1 MERTVVNRQMLLLI
15 LAAMGTLPA
24 QAAVYKCRNAA
35 GAIIYSQEPC
45 EKEGARQEKKFTRQ
59 ELKANE
65 MRMRPSGS
73 DGGGGK
79 PSFSQ
84 GSNYQGTP
92 AERAEAERKAANHDR
107 D

>member
-1 MERTVVNRQMLLLI
+1 MKHLILLLI
-15 LAAMGTLPA
+15 ASAFALPA

-35 GAIIYSQEPC
+35 GAVIYSQEPC
-45 EKEGARQEKKFTRQ
+45 EKEGAKQEKKLTRQ

-65 MRMRPSGS
+65 VRMRPTGQEGS
-73 DGGGGK
+73 ATPG
-79 PSFSQ
+79 FSQ

-92 AERAEAERKAANHDR
+92 AERAEAERKALNRSR

>member
-1 MERTVVNRQMLLLI
+1 MLLLV
-15 LAAMGTLPA
+15 AAALVACPA
-24 QAAVYKCRNAA
+24 QANVYKCRNAA

-45 EKEGARQEKKFTRQ
+45 EKAGAKQEKKLTAQ
-59 ELKANE
+59 ELKTNE
-65 MRMRPSGS
+65 MRMRPGGT
-73 DGGGGK
+73 DGGGK

-92 AERAEAERKAANHDR
+92 AERAEAERKAAERAR

>member
-1 MERTVVNRQMLLLI
+1 VKFQMLLLV
-15 LAAMGTLPA
+15 AAAVVTCPA
-24 QAAVYKCRNAA
+24 QANVYKCRNAA

-45 EKEGARQEKKFTRQ
+45 EKEGAKQEKKLTPQ
-59 ELKANE
+59 QLKTNE
-65 MRMRPSGS
+65 MRMRPSGT

-92 AERAEAERKAANHDR
+92 AERAEAERKAANRAR

>member
-1 MERTVVNRQMLLLI
+1 MMNRAAALTI
-15 LAAMGTLPA
+15 AAIFLAPSA

-35 GAIIYSQEPC
+35 GAVIYSQEPC

-59 ELKANE
+59 DLKANE
-65 MRMRPSGS
+65 VRMRPKPDSG
-73 DGGGGK
+73 GT

-84 GSNYQGTP
+84 GSNYHGAPPTERTP
-92 AERAEAERKAANHDR
+92 SSQNR

>member
-1 MERTVVNRQMLLLI
+1 MEHAAVKTQMLLLI
-15 LAAMGTLPA
+15 LAALGTLPA

-35 GAIIYSQEPC
+35 GAIIYSQGPC

-65 MRMRPSGS
+65 MRMRPSGAE
-73 DGGGGK
+73 GGGGK

-84 GSNYQGTP
+84 GSSYQGTP
-92 AERAEAERKAANHDR
+92 AERAEAERKAANRNR

>member
-1 MERTVVNRQMLLLI
+1 MKCQMLMLI
-15 LAAMGTLPA
+15 VTAAVALPA
-24 QAAVYKCRNAA
+24 QANVYKCRNAA
-35 GAIIYSQEPC
+35 GEVIYSQEPC
-45 EKEGARQEKKFTRQ
+45 EKQGAKQEKKLTRQ

-84 GSNYQGTP
+84 GSNFQGTP
-92 AERAEAERKAANHDR
+92 AERAEAERKAANRAR

>member
-1 MERTVVNRQMLLLI
+1 VKCRMLLLV
-15 LAAMGTLPA
+15 AATVFALPA
-24 QAAVYKCRNAA
+24 QANVYKCRNAA

-45 EKEGARQEKKFTRQ
+45 EKEGTKQEKKLTAQ
-59 ELKANE
+59 ELKTNE
-65 MRMRPSGS
+65 MRMRASGT

-92 AERAEAERKAANHDR
+92 AERAEAERKAANRAR